1 MSGLNVECRILDG
14 CNSVS
19 DWRSSAKTA
28 TFFGLE
34 RNSQNY
40 LIQIHKSIF
49 HATNGGLILST
60 STHDFLLKI
69 LGPSYARK

>member
-1 MSGLNVECRILDG
+1 MLAG

-19 DWRSSAKTA
+19 DWRSSAKTV

-34 RNSQNY
+34 RNQPATVKTV
-40 LIQIHKSIF
+40 IHIHKSVF
-49 HATNGGLILST
+49 LAANGGLISST

-69 LGPSYARK
+69 IWSLLHVNR